1 MSLNRSLLF
10 NREKD
15 IHSGNQ
21 KKQSVLTLGCLREK
35 RKAKK
40 TMVVDSSK
48 KKKRKKKEHLLRKR
62 EIIQPFINRQ
72 AVLNLNPHLQRHKI
86 NHMII

>member
-1 MSLNRSLLF
+1 MSSNRSLLF

-40 TMVVDSSK
+40 TMVDTLKKNEEEKEERTFVEEKGNNPAIYKSSSC
-48 KKKRKKKEHLLRKR
+48 
-62 EIIQPFINRQ
+62 
-72 AVLNLNPHLQRHKI
+72 LQFESSPPKA
-86 NHMII
+86 

>member
-1 MSLNRSLLF
+1 MSSNRSLLF

-40 TMVVDSSK
+40 TMVDSSK
-48 KKKRKKKEHLLRKR
+48 KKGRRKR
-62 EIIQPFINRQ
+62 RKNIC
-72 AVLNLNPHLQRHKI
+72 
-86 NHMII
+86 

>member
-48 KKKRKKKEHLLRKR
+48 IKKWK
-62 EIIQPFINRQ
+62 
-72 AVLNLNPHLQRHKI
+72 
-86 NHMII
+86 

>member
-48 KKKRKKKEHLLRKR
+48 KKKKEEERTFVEEKG
-62 EIIQPFINRQ
+62 N
-72 AVLNLNPHLQRHKI
+72 NPAIYKSSSCLKFESSPPKA
-86 NHMII
+86 

>member
-40 TMVVDSSK
+40 TMVVD
-48 KKKRKKKEHLLRKR
+48 
-62 EIIQPFINRQ
+62 
-72 AVLNLNPHLQRHKI
+72 
-86 NHMII
+86 

>member
-1 MSLNRSLLF
+1 MSSNRSLLF

-40 TMVVDSSK
+40 TMVDSSK
-48 KKKRKKKEHLLRKR
+48 KKKEEEKEERTFVEEKG
-62 EIIQPFINRQ
+62 N
-72 AVLNLNPHLQRHKI
+72 NPAIYKSSSCLQFKSSPPKA
-86 NHMII
+86 